1 MSSLAENMRI
11 LITGGAGFIGSSLA
25 ITLKSRL
32 PAARVV
38 SMDNLYRR
46 GSEMNLSRLKAH
58 GVLFHHGDVRKP
70 GDFPSGPFDVLA
82 ECSAEPSVLAGTDQS
97 PEYLVESNLLGAFHC
112 LEKARLWRSGFLFL
126 STSRIYPIQR
136 LESHPWRE
144 EANRFIWEDH
154 GTPGISSKGVSELLD
169 MSGTR
174 SLYGFTKYAAEQLIG
189 EYRSAYGLTA
199 VIDRCG
205 VIAGPWQFGKIDQ
218 GVAALWVLAHHFR
231 RPLSYIG
238 YGGLGKQ
245 VRDFL
250 HIEDLCELI
259 TQQISELDRW
269 DGWVGNVSGGASNAA
284 SLRDLTV
291 HCRECVG
298 NEVAIASKVENRPGD
313 LRIFIGDCTRLFER
327 TEWRPRRDVRAI
339 IQDIAVW
346 VREHSTALQSSLEF
360 S

>member
-1 MSSLAENMRI
+1 
-11 LITGGAGFIGSSLA
+11 
-25 ITLKSRL
+25 
-32 PAARVV
+32 
-38 SMDNLYRR
+38 
-46 GSEMNLSRLKAH
+46 
-58 GVLFHHGDVRKP
+58 
-70 GDFPSGPFDVLA
+70 
-82 ECSAEPSVLAGTDQS
+82 
-97 PEYLVESNLLGAFHC
+97 
-112 LEKARLWRSGFLFL
+112 
-126 STSRIYPIQR
+126 
-136 LESHPWRE
+136 
-144 EANRFIWEDH
+144 
-154 GTPGISSKGVSELLD
+154 
-169 MSGTR
+169 
-174 SLYGFTKYAAEQLIG
+174 LYGFTKYAAEQLIG

-259 TQQISELDRW
+259 TQQITELDRW